1 MKLAWGAQNIVL
13 SFHENEVLVLTIE
26 KPRTF
31 ASLLQ
36 NFCWQCDGED
46 GELVLSENDAL
57 IPMTNNIFV
66 VWNPLLTDVNEKKIL
81 NKLYQE
87 MKKIS
92 DEECYQVLGEVYQTI
107 TQYLNGLSMK
117 IPYAISFNES
127 IDSQALYK
135 LCNVKMDDDE
145 VDLLQRLI
153 EYVKISGLLC
163 NVKIIVFINLKAYL
177 DESQL
182 LELYK
187 IAFYYKIRMLLIE
200 DVQRDC
206 LESEKHFILDQ
217 DDCFIEL

>member
-1 MKLAWGAQNIVL
+1 
-13 SFHENEVLVLTIE
+13 
-26 KPRTF
+26 
-31 ASLLQ
+31 
-36 NFCWQCDGED
+36 
-46 GELVLSENDAL
+46 
-57 IPMTNNIFV
+57 
-66 VWNPLLTDVNEKKIL
+66 
-81 NKLYQE
+81 

-135 LCNVKMDDDE
+135 LCNVKMDNDE

-217 DDCFIEL
+217 DDCLIEL